1 MKKTIMM
8 ILILCMT
15 LSLLSCSSK
24 VKTVEGSDSLYVRK
38 IEGLPEDF
46 IFGMD
51 ASSVPSLEK
60 AGVKY
65 YDYSGEEADVF
76 KVLAESGIT
85 HIRVRVWN
93 DPYDSEGHGYG
104 GGNCDIDTAVE
115 IGKRATKYGMK
126 LIVDF
131 HYSDFW
137 ADPAKQFSP
146 KAWEGM
152 EIEEKAAALYDFTRA
167 SLEKLKKERVD
178 VGMVSL
184 GNETNGKMAGESIW
198 MNIIY
203 HLMASGSRA
212 VREVFPK
219 ALVAVHFANPE
230 NSDAYFDYAKKLAY
244 YDLDYDVFASS
255 YYPYWHGTLQN
266 LRDTLSAIAEQ
277 YDKKVMVMETS
288 YAYTGEDS
296 DYFANTIG
304 DGGAFTKNYPFT
316 LQGQT
321 NCLLDTIEAL
331 SHTSN
336 AIGICYWEGTW
347 ITAGGN
353 SYEENLSKWEEF
365 GCGWASS
372 YAKEYDPNDAG
383 KWYGGSAVDNQTFF
397 DPSGHPLESLKV
409 FALCQKG
416 NEVEV
421 KADAVEDAEIDV
433 DLNGSVVLPDK
444 VMAIMNDN
452 TRKEVNVTWEA
463 FDEAD
468 MKSHGPKKY
477 DIKGTADGL
486 EAHCY
491 VNMIEYNFLKNP
503 SFEED
508 SDKTSTPSGWVVED
522 HRKADQLYVEEKQ
535 TDSLSGKKHYHFWSS
550 AQGSVDFDLYQE
562 IDDLPDGGYRFQ
574 ISAMG
579 GDCGTGNCYA
589 YVMIDGVQILS
600 YPFEMTGYNNWKTSY
615 FEVIPYK
622 EGQVMRVGV
631 HIECQG
637 EGNGAWG
644 KIDDAMLN
652 SIGD

>member
-65 YDYSGEEADVF
+65 YDYSGEETDVF

-115 IGKRATKYGMK
+115 IGRRAAKYGMK

-152 EIEEKAAALYDFTRA
+152 EIEEKAAALYNFTKA
-167 SLEKLKKERVD
+167 SLEKLKKEKVD

-198 MNIIY
+198 MNIVY

-277 YDKKVMVMETS
+277 YGKKVMVMETS

-321 NCLLDTIEAL
+321 NCLLDTIETL
-331 SHTSN
+331 S
-336 AIGICYWEGTW
+336 
-347 ITAGGN
+347 
-353 SYEENLSKWEEF
+353 
-365 GCGWASS
+365 
-372 YAKEYDPNDAG
+372 
-383 KWYGGSAVDNQTFF
+383 
-397 DPSGHPLESLKV
+397 
-409 FALCQKG
+409 
-416 NEVEV
+416 
-421 KADAVEDAEIDV
+421 
-433 DLNGSVVLPDK
+433 
-444 VMAIMNDN
+444 
-452 TRKEVNVTWEA
+452 
-463 FDEAD
+463 
-468 MKSHGPKKY
+468 
-477 DIKGTADGL
+477 
-486 EAHCY
+486 
-491 VNMIEYNFLKNP
+491 
-503 SFEED
+503 
-508 SDKTSTPSGWVVED
+508 
-522 HRKADQLYVEEKQ
+522 
-535 TDSLSGKKHYHFWSS
+535 
-550 AQGSVDFDLYQE
+550 
-562 IDDLPDGGYRFQ
+562 
-574 ISAMG
+574 
-579 GDCGTGNCYA
+579 
-589 YVMIDGVQILS
+589 
-600 YPFEMTGYNNWKTSY
+600 
-615 FEVIPYK
+615 
-622 EGQVMRVGV
+622 
-631 HIECQG
+631 
-637 EGNGAWG
+637 
-644 KIDDAMLN
+644 
-652 SIGD
+652 